1 MTKSLGDIGYR
12 SADVAVLFTKVSY
25 PEQARSRALGG
36 LERPLVTGY
45 LGVSPSTALEFQE
58 RRGDARE
65 FDISDVVVVV
75 NSLKRL
81 NKSNCKASCRRLSAS
96 SPSGLFV

>member
-45 LGVSPSTALEFQE
+45 LSVSPSTALEFQE

-65 FDISDVVVVV
+65 FDISDVVVV